1 MCDAIELIGLPLVDM
16 LVDKDRRDRRDC
28 KALGKGWGST
38 RKGTGWVGS
47 SWVGNSWVGKDCSW
61 VGKDCSRG
69 RTMALGNSLARKKS
83 RSTSVGSMD
92 HTFLKEEANE
102 LKSKPLHFRLH
113 FLTLA
118 FLEIS

>member
-47 SWVGNSWVGKDCSW
+47 SWVGNSWVGKDCS
-61 VGKDCSRG
+61 RG
-69 RTMALGNSLARKKS
+69 RTMASGNSLARKKS

-92 HTFLKEEANE
+92 RTFLKEEANV